1 VANFAPLKQ
10 HMLACLDG
18 YVEAQGLAPP
28 FLDIGCGAGDVAE
41 HLARRGWRG
50 TAIDGSASAL
60 ARARERLAPY
70 PGVDVRQGWIDD
82 LDGAWR
88 TVLMWDVLEHLDDD
102 RGALERVVR
111 LIAPGGHLLVAVP
124 SNPREWRWDD
134 DFYGHVRRYT
144 DASLRQLLHDAGL
157 RVVTIEDFTFPMYWA
172 LRRVYTRVKR
182 PASAGG
188 DAQQATL
195 ASATRNAWDMGAVS
209 RLAQASAP
217 LWRPLN
223 RLQHRLFRRMTARGH
238 EVFALAA
245 KPRAC

>member
-18 YVEAQGLAPP
+18 YVVAEGLAPP

-41 HLARRGWRG
+41 HLARRGWTG

-70 PGVDVRQGWIDD
+70 PGVDVREGWIDD
-82 LDGAWR
+82 LDGTWR

-144 DASLRQLLHDAGL
+144 DASLRQLLADAGL
-157 RVVTIEDFTFPMYWA
+157 RVVAIEDFTFPMYWA

-182 PASAGG
+182 PAPAGG

-195 ASATRNAWDMGAVS
+195 ASATRNAWDMGVVS

-238 EVFALAA
+238 EVFALAV
-245 KPRAC
+245 RS